1 MKTVIKILF
10 YLFIPFTIQF
20 CSKVVEYKSD
30 TTTTGNGNGSGSGS
44 NGPGTN
50 NPAATPYSPG
60 QAGVYFPVDTTDTS
74 KLHPAA
80 LYITLTRTD
89 PCSVGG
95 ELFNFTAVSYNIPS
109 NATYSW
115 SMGDGTPMYTST
127 VTAYKYIYPKNYKV
141 TVTASYSGKTISK
154 DTTIYAYGT
163 SVKPQA
169 VFSITQPLSTNPN
182 YISLVNQTMS
192 IPTFKVY
199 WSLGDGTLDSL
210 NYNPT
215 HTYPSSSSDVT
226 YRILLTAKADS
237 SKCTDTVSHTITI
250 PGISATP
257 SCNINYN
264 QTDSCGPGKETF
276 NFGGIVTGAPAGAT
290 YNWDFGDG
298 TTDIGS
304 AVTKQY
310 VNPSN
315 YVVRLTVSN
324 STLTCSKTV
333 KAFGINNF
341 PVANY
346 TYTVNSSGDTFN
358 FQDST
363 VLRSGNLTAYYWDF
377 KDGITAH
384 VASPSHTFTKDV
396 VARTYN
402 VLYGVKAANN
412 CTSNVTKTIVVPS
425 K

>member
-1 MKTVIKILF
+1 MKTGIKILLL
-10 YLFIPFTIQF
+10 LFIPFTIQF
-20 CSKVVEYKSD
+20 CSKGVEYKS
-30 TTTTGNGNGSGSGS
+30 TSTSTGTGTGTGTGS

-74 KLHPAA
+74 KSHPTA
-80 LYITLTRTD
+80 LYIAVTRTG
-89 PCSVGG
+89 PCTPSG

-115 SMGDGTPMYTST
+115 TMGDGTPMYTST
-127 VTAYKYIYPKNYKV
+127 VTGYKYTYPKYYKV

-169 VFSITQPLSTNPN
+169 VFYITQPQSTNPN
-182 YISLVNQTMS
+182 YIALVNQTMS
-192 IPTFKVY
+192 SVTFKVF
-199 WSLGDGTLDSL
+199 WSLGDGALDST
-210 NYNPT
+210 NYSPT
-215 HTYPSSSSDVT
+215 HAYASSSIDKT
-226 YRILLTAKADS
+226 YRVLLTAKADS
-237 SKCTDTVSHTITI
+237 SGCTDTVSHAITI
-250 PGISATP
+250 LGIPVTP

-276 NFGGIVTGAPAGAT
+276 NFGGLVTGAPAGAT

-310 VNPSN
+310 TNPSN
-315 YVVRLTVSN
+315 YLVKLTVSN
-324 STLTCSKTV
+324 STLSCSKTV
-333 KAFGINNF
+333 KAFGVNNF
-341 PVANY
+341 PVANF
-346 TYTVNSSGDTFN
+346 TYTVNTTGDMFN

-363 VLRSGNLTAYYWDF
+363 ILKSGNLSAFFWDF
-377 KDGITAH
+377 GDGITAH
-384 VASPSHTFTKDV
+384 VAAPTHTFTKDV
-396 VARTYN
+396 VAKSYK

-412 CTSNVTKTIVVPS
+412 CTSNVTKTVVVPS
-425 K
+425 L

>member
-10 YLFIPFTIQF
+10 LLFIPFTIQY
-20 CSKVVEYKSD
+20 CSKAVEYKS
-30 TTTTGNGNGSGSGS
+30 TNSTTGNGNGTSS

-74 KLHPAA
+74 KTHPAA
-80 LYITLTRTD
+80 LYISLSRTS
-89 PCSVGG
+89 PCSAAG
-95 ELFNFTAVSYNIPS
+95 EVLNFTAVGYNIPVG
-109 NATYSW
+109 ATYMW
-115 SMGDGTPMYTST
+115 DMGDGTPMNTST
-127 VTAYKYIYPKNYKV
+127 VTGYKYIYAKLYTISVKATYNAKV
-141 TVTASYSGKTISK
+141 VASK

-163 SVKPQA
+163 SVKPTA
-169 VFSITQPLSTNPN
+169 VFYITQPQSTNPN
-182 YISLVNQTMS
+182 YVACVNQTMS
-192 IPTFKVY
+192 VATFKVF
-199 WSLGDGTLDSL
+199 WSLGDGTLDSI

-215 HTYPSSSSDVT
+215 HTFPTSSTDMT

-237 SKCTDTVSHTITI
+237 SKCTDTVSHAITI
-250 PGISATP
+250 PGISTSP

-290 YNWDFGDG
+290 YNWDYGDG

-304 AVTKQY
+304 SVTKQY

-324 STLTCSKTV
+324 STLACSKTV
-333 KAFGINNF
+333 KAFGVNNF

-346 TYTVNSSGDTFN
+346 NYTVNATGDTYS

-363 VLRSGNLTAYYWDF
+363 ILKSGNLTAYYWDF

-384 VASPSHTFTKDV
+384 VASPSHTYTKDV

-412 CTSNVTKTIVVPS
+412 CTSNITKTIFVPS